1 MPASVLIDLGV
12 DAFVHAAMDISGAVP
27 VIRERNIPVITTAAT
42 FLRVSDRSRVDEP
55 EFLARQEPFVRL
67 TLENI
72 RTLQQENVPVAF
84 GTDAIAGPRGLPPGF
99 FPTTAS
105 GDGLFMAEA
114 RLLRRALSN
123 AEIIASLTH
132 NAAVFLGMEDRFGS
146 LGPGKIADIVII
158 DGDPIANISNL
169 EHVRVVIQGGS
180 VKVDRR

>member
-1 MPASVLIDLGV
+1 
-12 DAFVHAAMDISGAVP
+12 
-27 VIRERNIPVITTAAT
+27 
-42 FLRVSDRSRVDEP
+42 
-55 EFLARQEPFVRL
+55 
-67 TLENI
+67 
-72 RTLQQENVPVAF
+72 
-84 GTDAIAGPRGLPPGF
+84 
-99 FPTTAS
+99 
-105 GDGLFMAEA
+105 MAEA